1 MNKSIDELL
10 RAPYWIIDIL
20 PMQVPKD
27 RPGQYFAVE
36 KYYLSRPRLSEI
48 KKKHVNTVL
57 KLNCFVSLSLDE
69 ESDLNPPPQRIDEA
83 VTGRHVN
90 IMLGGSMLVSEPD
103 ETYMTLYNPDEE
115 LLWLIGVISLGEG
128 LYVWQ
133 PEHFNG

>member
-27 RPGQYFAVE
+27 SPGQYFAVE

-48 KKKHVNTVL
+48 KKKHVDTVL

-69 ESDLNPPPQRIDEA
+69 ETDLNPPPERIEEA

-90 IMLGGSMLVSEPD
+90 IMLGDSMLVSKPD

-115 LLWLIGVISLGEG
+115 LLRLIRVISSGEG
-128 LYVWQ
+128 LYVWRPGQ
-133 PEHFNG
+133 QNE